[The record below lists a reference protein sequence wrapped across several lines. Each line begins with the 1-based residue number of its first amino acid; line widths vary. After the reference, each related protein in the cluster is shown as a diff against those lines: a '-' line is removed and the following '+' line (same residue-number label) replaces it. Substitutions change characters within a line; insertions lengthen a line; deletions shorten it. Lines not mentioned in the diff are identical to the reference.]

1 VTEPPTR
8 AEQTDALLLARDP
21 FLLPAEAPRLR
32 QLRYLQSDDAVTA
45 ADLQFTLGLYRRLAN
60 NLDIVRKQGARA
72 LLDAQDEASRRRC
85 RGVFARLES
94 SPWVVWPVGLLTLVW
109 VVVGVAIVVKAG

>member
-1 VTEPPTR
+1 MTEPPTR

-72 LLDAQDEASRRRC
+72 LLEAQDEAAARGETRLRR
-85 RGVFARLES
+85 GRLLM
-94 SPWVVWPVGLLTLVW
+94 PYLALGALLALVAIVGLLALVW
-109 VVVGVAIVVKAG
+109 R